1 MKQLTYTEA
10 MAHIRKYKD
19 FFKMEAI
26 AKQISINP
34 DQFRQVVRQKGRTNE
49 LPKKYRTDF
58 IEAIKMLMMIEQI
71 DEAQTEVQQL
81 DQAFRNSDLEP
92 F

>member
-1 MKQLTYTEA
+1 MNTLTYTEA
-10 MAHIRKYKD
+10 MAHVRKYKD

-34 DQFRQVVRQKGRTNE
+34 DQFRQVIRQKGRTNE

-58 IEAIKMLMMIEQI
+58 IESIKMLMMIEQI
-71 DEAQTEVQQL
+71 DEAQTEAKQL
-81 DQAFRNSDLEP
+81 DQAFRGIDPEP